1 MGILKSNF
9 VWQISTKYY
18 ENLYYNI
25 FVAIN
30 RYENIEILW
39 SEQIFMNR

>member
-9 VWQISTKYY
+9 VWQINTKYY

-25 FVAIN
+25 LIDMK
-30 RYENIEILW
+30 I
-39 SEQIFMNR
+39 

>member
-18 ENLYYNI
+18 ENLYYSI
-25 FVAIN
+25 SVSIN

-39 SEQIFMNR
+39 NEQIFMNR

>member
-18 ENLYYNI
+18 ENLYYSI
-25 FVAIN
+25 SVN
-30 RYENIEILW
+30 RYEIIKTLLN
-39 SEQIFMNR
+39 EQIFMNR